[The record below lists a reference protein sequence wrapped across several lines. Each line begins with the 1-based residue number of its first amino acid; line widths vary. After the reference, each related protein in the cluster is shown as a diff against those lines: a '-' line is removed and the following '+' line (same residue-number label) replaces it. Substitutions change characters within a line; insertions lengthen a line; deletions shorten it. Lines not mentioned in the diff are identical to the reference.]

1 MFTWSRGLTTE
12 FKLGNCLFG
21 AIKLTMNDD
30 PDKYGFSSYSIGFD
44 ARSQY
49 SLSDGSWGQNVV
61 IFGVDNRSSV
71 YFDYKKKI
79 S

>member
-44 ARSQY
+44 ARS
-49 SLSDGSWGQNVV
+49 
-61 IFGVDNRSSV
+61 
-71 YFDYKKKI
+71 
-79 S
+79 